1 MCLHVGNGV
10 EEGLLT
16 ALGVLHILAGSALQ
30 ADFIFIALLS
40 VGQCI
45 GLSLGHYLLQCVEL
59 GHVVREL
66 LLVSGESLVEVG
78 LEVSVVVLVDGE
90 AGSVRIDTRES
101 AVLSRPVDLGILDG
115 VVEGFVGS
123 LDAGNDAVVGVV
135 VEGQLKL

>member
-16 ALGVLHILAGSALQ
+16 ALGVLHILVGSALQ